1 MQPFYLSNLWLNTVI
16 CCVHS
21 LIMHTLSVLSA
32 QHMNANI
39 YRLFPVVSTVGELKS
54 CCFESE

>member
-39 YRLFPVVSTVGELKS
+39 YRLFPVVSTTGELKT
-54 CCFESE
+54 F